1 MIYNIVY
8 TILYT
13 VLCML
18 YYILYTILYTL
29 ITLTAI
35 LTGFISIEGEIDV
48 VKYISALFIKN
59 INIKFQIKKSIINYH
74 KLCILYR

>member
-1 MIYNIVY
+1 
-8 TILYT
+8 
-13 VLCML
+13 ML

-35 LTGFISIEGEIDV
+35 LTGFISNEGEIDV

-59 INIKFQIKKSIINYH
+59 INIKFQIKKSIINDTNYVFYIY
-74 KLCILYR
+74 KIKILII